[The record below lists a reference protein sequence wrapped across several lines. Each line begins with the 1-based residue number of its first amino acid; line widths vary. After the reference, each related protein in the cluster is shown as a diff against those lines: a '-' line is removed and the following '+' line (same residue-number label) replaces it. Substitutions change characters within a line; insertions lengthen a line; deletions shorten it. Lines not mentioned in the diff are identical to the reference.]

1 MTGIFEVTD
10 LVASAGGEPRM
21 SAALLAERLG
31 MARKQGMTYLI
42 ERNEA
47 SLRRFGE
54 LIRAVR
60 KDPAAPG
67 DPVHTVCKNPE
78 VPDGFSATVAKN
90 PSARGGRPSK
100 DYLLNEGQ
108 AIYIASRSET
118 ALADQVLIALVM
130 VFLEYRHGRLAP
142 VVASADMRE
151 ISTERLLELL
161 QSENELL
168 RSKVPAPRPKRKAS
182 VPLTDDERQE
192 ILRLSKAGLS
202 GGQIARVTGRSRATI
217 SLLLSGFRVIDGG
230 VE

>member
-10 LVASAGGEPRM
+10 LVASAEGEPRM

-31 MARKQGMTYLI
+31 MDRRELIMKLI
-42 ERNEA
+42 ERNEV
-47 SLRRFGE
+47 SLRRFG
-54 LIRAVR
+54 
-60 KDPAAPG
+60 
-67 DPVHTVCKNPE
+67 
-78 VPDGFSATVAKN
+78 GFSATVAKN

-100 DYLLNEGQ
+100 DFLLNEGQ

-118 ALADQVLIALVM
+118 SLADQVLIALVM
-130 VFLEYRHGRLAP
+130 VFLEYRHGQLAP
-142 VVASADMRE
+142 VAASADMRE

-168 RSKVPAPRPKRKAS
+168 RSKVPAPRPKRKAT

-230 VE
+230 AA

>member
-10 LVASAGGEPRM
+10 LVASAEGEPRM

-31 MARKQGMTYLI
+31 MENRQTMSRLVV
-42 ERNEA
+42 RNEA

-54 LIRAVR
+54 LI
-60 KDPAAPG
+60 
-67 DPVHTVCKNPE
+67 HTVCKNPE
-78 VPDGFSATVAKN
+78 VPEGFSATVAKN

-168 RSKVPAPRPKRKAS
+168 RSKVPAPRPKRKAT
-182 VPLTDDERQE
+182 VPLTDKERQE

-230 VE
+230 AA